1 MISSKLYYRSTLG
14 AHNAQC
20 QNFMQSHWI
29 PCDPTT
35 VVVDDSTEIVCQI
48 EGAESL
54 HLALEQNP
62 NFHTMSLLVAGTPLC
77 SACVTALSGYGI
89 TAQDNAWTCG
99 KKLAAIHIELRPTR
113 F

>member
-48 EGAESL
+48 EGSESL
-54 HLALEQNP
+54 HLSLESDP
-62 NFHTMSLLVAGTPLC
+62 NCHTMSLLVSGTTLC
-77 SACVTALSGYGI
+77 PGCVTALSAYQI
-89 TAQDNAWTCG
+89 TSSDNMWSAG